1 MDSTRRGP
9 RRRRVSAKPRLNL
22 TRKQPAPSAP
32 LVEAA
37 ADEGGASSM
46 GGSNAG
52 GSWYGS
58 GPMSASQLMQIGR
71 DRKQSTKPATVRVSP
86 NRPKRDVK
94 YIPGTDILMF
104 GVDHL
109 STTY

>member
-1 MDSTRRGP
+1 MSSTKALASSFTRFSGRGDG
-9 RRRRVSAKPRLNL
+9 
-22 TRKQPAPSAP
+22 
-32 LVEAA
+32 AA